1 MANGYRPWDR
11 GRSREEEAASE
22 ESTATEAVTE
32 EAAEED
38 LEADSK
44 DACPVIMLS
53 DWLFCLWVYCASV
66 WFEKENVM
74 C

>member
-1 MANGYRPWDR
+1 MANGCRPWDR

-38 LEADSK
+38 MEADSE
-44 DACPVIMLS
+44 DAGPLIVLPLGLLCKCMI
-53 DWLFCLWVYCASV
+53 WKREC
-66 WFEKENVM
+66 NVLVSTRH
-74 C
+74 